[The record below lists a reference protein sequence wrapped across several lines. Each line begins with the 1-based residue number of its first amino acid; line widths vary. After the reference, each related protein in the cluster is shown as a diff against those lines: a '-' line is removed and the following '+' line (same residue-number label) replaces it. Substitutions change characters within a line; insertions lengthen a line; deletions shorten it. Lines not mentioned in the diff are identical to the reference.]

1 MPAPRRRIPRWLP
14 WALAALWLSLGYA
27 NLVRG
32 LAHPGVAYRP
42 WAFSHHAYSDI
53 LAMSGDRYLNGGRP
67 FPYLEDRIE
76 YPVLLGLLL
85 WAPSW
90 LPGGQWAHFT
100 TSYLFLALC
109 LALALALLARL
120 PGASP
125 WWLGCTPALAYYAG
139 LNWDLLPIALLVGAV
154 LLLERRRPAR
164 AGAVTA
170 LGIAAKLWPVALLP
184 AAVAALWRRDRRSL
198 AVGGLALAL
207 VLLALNLP
215 FALRAPEGWSWFF
228 RYNAG
233 RLAENSIWE
242 ALGMRRSPAV
252 DALALALLAAA
263 ALGAFAATLSARE
276 EERDRAVRL
285 GLALVLVAWIAS
297 NKVYSPQY
305 ALYAFAGAA
314 LVSPPAWLF
323 FLLSAVAAVDYH
335 LAFEVR
341 SGRALFSFYDG
352 TYLAEEVIRTAAYAL
367 LGLWIVRE
375 MVRAVRSARIGAA

>member
-1 MPAPRRRIPRWLP
+1 MPAPRRWIPRWLP
-14 WALAALWLSLGYA
+14 WALAALWLLAGYA
-27 NLVRG
+27 NLARG

-53 LAMSGDRYLNGGRP
+53 LAMSGDRYLAGGHP
-67 FPYLEDRIE
+67 VPYLEDRIE

-100 TSYLFLALC
+100 ASYLFLALC
-109 LALALALLARL
+109 LALALALLERL

-125 WWLGCTPALAYYAG
+125 WWLGGTPALAYYAG
-139 LNWDLLPIALLVGAV
+139 LNWDLLPIALLTGAV
-154 LLLERRRPAR
+154 LLLERRRPPA
-164 AGAVTA
+164 AGAATA
-170 LGIAAKLWPVALLP
+170 LGIAVKLWPVALVP
-184 AAVAALWRRDRRSL
+184 AAAAALWRRDRRGL
-198 AVGGLALAL
+198 AAGGLALAL
-207 VLLALNLP
+207 VLLAVNLP
-215 FALRAPEGWSWFF
+215 VALRAPRGWSWFF

-242 ALGMRRSPAV
+242 ALGMKRSPAV
-252 DALALALLAAA
+252 DGLTLAILAVA
-263 ALGAFAATLSARE
+263 ALGAAAAALSARE

-285 GLALVLVAWIAS
+285 GLALVLVAWISS

-323 FLLSAVAAVDYH
+323 FLLSAVAAIDYH

-341 SGRALFSFYDG
+341 SGRALFAFYD
-352 TYLAEEVIRTAAYAL
+352 TVYYAEEVARTAAYAL
-367 LGLWIVRE
+367 LGSWLVRE
-375 MVRAVRSARIGAA
+375 MVRSVRRARAGAA

>member
-14 WALAALWLSLGYA
+14 WALAALWLSLGYV
-27 NLVRG
+27 NLARG
-32 LAHPGVAYRP
+32 LDHPGVAYRP

-53 LAMSGDRYLNGGRP
+53 LAMSGDRYLGGGRP
-67 FPYLEDRIE
+67 VPYLEDRIE

-90 LPGGQWAHFT
+90 LPGGQRAYFT
-100 TSYLFLALC
+100 ASYLFLALC
-109 LALALALLARL
+109 LALALALLERL

-139 LNWDLLPIALLVGAV
+139 LNWDLLPIALVVGAV
-154 LLLERRRPAR
+154 LLLERRRPA
-164 AGAVTA
+164 AGGVAAA

-184 AAVAALWRRDRRSL
+184 SAAAALWRRDRRAL
-198 AVGGLALAL
+198 AAGGLALAL
-207 VLLALNLP
+207 VLLAVNLP

-233 RLAENSIWE
+233 RLAENSVWE
-242 ALGMRRSPAV
+242 ALGMKRFPAV
-252 DALALALLAAA
+252 DVRALAVLAAA
-263 ALGAFAATLSARE
+263 ALAAAAAALSARE
-276 EERDRAVRL
+276 EERDRVVRL

-314 LVSPPAWLF
+314 LVSAPAPLF
-323 FLLSAVAAVDYH
+323 FLLSALAAVDYH

-341 SGRALFSFYDG
+341 SGRSLFVFYDG
-352 TYLAEEVIRTAAYAL
+352 VYLGEEVVRTAAYAL
-367 LGLWIVRE
+367 LGFWLARE
-375 MVRAVRSARIGAA
+375 MVRAVRRARVAAA